1 MLEPRVTA
9 HLAGVCVCHRI
20 RRLLLV
26 LVDLILAAL
35 DGRHEPGEH
44 AGHPC
49 IDRLMPVCFISTIN
63 KQHPERE
70 HAAQRMSEP
79 SSSSATA
86 QSDHIPAAN
95 LTQIERTT
103 ESTKHALEDEQQ
115 DDALGK
121 RRCTSP
127 LDKLQGHPRI
137 VPPAQF
143 TQPIALCN
151 ALAVEV
157 LRAQTISA
165 ITKTLDQQL
174 PQRSLLH
181 CKRVRKVRSGS
192 DTKLHLLVGN
202 AEDVTEAIVNDAL
215 AEFIG
220 RQDILPAI
228 LVLVP
233 ASSALSRA
241 QFEQASLS
249 WPSAFHEDKHFERAV
264 SGQLFDAKEQE
275 FIRIHLAHAVRLAN
289 QVTGSDR
296 AIGCVFVDRATKQ
309 VIAASADRTS
319 LHPLRHSVMNCI
331 EIVAQQQLKDHEA
344 NPLQVLASMSTLR
357 SSFDTVRSDWR
368 IRRTKTS
375 TCAPTSWH
383 TFPASPVSCA
393 PWRLCTPAFPKSSSV
408 CVRRNLLLSHV
419 DLMQGGLFQVM
430 FPRTAEGWAACFT
443 STRMSG

>member
-344 NPLQVLASMSTLR
+344 NPLQE
-357 SSFDTVRSDWR
+357 DQNEY
-368 IRRTKTS
+368 
-375 TCAPTSWH
+375 
-383 TFPASPVSCA
+383 
-393 PWRLCTPAFPKSSSV
+393 LCTNVVAYLSCEP
-408 CVRRNLLLSHV
+408 CVMCSMALVHARISQVFFGLCASQPSLVTRRPHAGWALPGHV
-419 DLMQGGLFQVM
+419 SPDRGGLGSM
-430 FPRTAEGWAACFT
+430 FHIHSDERLNHHFEVFRCCW
-443 STRMSG
+443 